1 MTGKL
6 KMADLTDTEVRLVLP
21 SDGEL
26 HDPTLQFM
34 RACGLEVRRPSSRR
48 YTGTVPAL
56 PGVAVLFQRTADI
69 TMKVEEGSAEL
80 GITGLDR
87 LIEYRSDEGRVT
99 SIIDDLRFGRCEFV
113 LAVPD
118 SWLDVVSVAD
128 LADLALE
135 FHQEGKQLRIATKY
149 PRLLR
154 GYLFQ
159 KGINYFTL
167 VPTTGS
173 LEAAPAAGY
182 ADLIA
187 DITATGTTLREN
199 GLKTLEEGTI
209 LVSQACL
216 IANPIELAM
225 SDRALGLARSLAET
239 MESYLRAQPYYR
251 LTANVQGASEQ
262 QVSATILARPQL
274 AGLRGPTIARVYNL
288 EEQDWYSVSLLVKKD
303 MLLEAVE
310 HLRDA
315 GALDIAASQ
324 LSYLF
329 DGGSKS
335 FRQLFGQGDSER
347 TTTGAGVTGPGT
359 AACRISAAGICQTCQ
374 CTSTWPIRRPNSWTG
389 ALPSIVLAAFTW
401 VPLLPIFAP

>member
-1 MTGKL
+1 M
-6 KMADLTDTEVRLVLP
+6 EVRLVLP

-34 RACGLEVRRPSSRR
+34 KACGLDVRRPSSRR

-87 LIEYRSDEGRVT
+87 LLEYRSDEGRVT
-99 SIIDDLRFGRCEFV
+99 SIIDDLRFGGCEFV

-216 IANPIELAM
+216 IANPIELSK
-225 SDRALGLARSLAET
+225 SDKALGLARSLAET

-335 FRQLFGQGDSER
+335 FRHLFGQE
-347 TTTGAGVTGPGT
+347 
-359 AACRISAAGICQTCQ
+359 
-374 CTSTWPIRRPNSWTG
+374 
-389 ALPSIVLAAFTW
+389 
-401 VPLLPIFAP
+401 

>member
-216 IANPIELAM
+216 IANPIELSM

-251 LTANVQGASEQ
+251 LTANVQGESEQ

-303 MLLEAVE
+303 MLMEAVE

-335 FRQLFGQGDSER
+335 FRHLFGQE
-347 TTTGAGVTGPGT
+347 
-359 AACRISAAGICQTCQ
+359 
-374 CTSTWPIRRPNSWTG
+374 
-389 ALPSIVLAAFTW
+389 
-401 VPLLPIFAP
+401 

>member
-216 IANPIELAM
+216 VANPIELSM
-225 SDRALGLARSLAET
+225 SDRALSLARSLAET

-335 FRQLFGQGDSER
+335 FRQLFGQE
-347 TTTGAGVTGPGT
+347 
-359 AACRISAAGICQTCQ
+359 
-374 CTSTWPIRRPNSWTG
+374 
-389 ALPSIVLAAFTW
+389 
-401 VPLLPIFAP
+401 

>member
-199 GLKTLEEGTI
+199 GLKTLDEGTI

-225 SDRALGLARSLAET
+225 SDRALSLARSLAET
-239 MESYLRAQPYYR
+239 IESYLRAQPYYR

-335 FRQLFGQGDSER
+335 FRQLFGQGE
-347 TTTGAGVTGPGT
+347 
-359 AACRISAAGICQTCQ
+359 
-374 CTSTWPIRRPNSWTG
+374 
-389 ALPSIVLAAFTW
+389 
-401 VPLLPIFAP
+401 

>member
-1 MTGKL
+1 M
-6 KMADLTDTEVRLVLP
+6 EVRLVLP

-34 RACGLEVRRPSSRR
+34 GACGLDVRRPSSRR

-87 LIEYRSDEGRVT
+87 LLEYRSDEGRVT

-225 SDRALGLARSLAET
+225 SDKALGLARSLAET

-251 LTANVQGASEQ
+251 LTATVQGASEQ

-335 FRQLFGQGDSER
+335 FRQLFGQGE
-347 TTTGAGVTGPGT
+347 
-359 AACRISAAGICQTCQ
+359 
-374 CTSTWPIRRPNSWTG
+374 
-389 ALPSIVLAAFTW
+389 
-401 VPLLPIFAP
+401 

>member
-1 MTGKL
+1 MTIKRT
-6 KMADLTDTEVRLVLP
+6 MADSTNMEVRLVLP

-34 RACGLEVRRPSSRR
+34 RACGLDVRRPSSRR

-87 LIEYRSDEGRVT
+87 LLEYRSDEGRVT

-225 SDRALGLARSLAET
+225 SDKALGLARSLAET

-251 LTANVQGASEQ
+251 LTANVQGASEE

-335 FRQLFGQGDSER
+335 FRQLFGQGE
-347 TTTGAGVTGPGT
+347 
-359 AACRISAAGICQTCQ
+359 
-374 CTSTWPIRRPNSWTG
+374 
-389 ALPSIVLAAFTW
+389 
-401 VPLLPIFAP
+401 

>member
-199 GLKTLEEGTI
+199 GLKTLDEGTI

-239 MESYLRAQPYYR
+239 IESYLRAQPYYR

-335 FRQLFGQGDSER
+335 FRQLFGQGE
-347 TTTGAGVTGPGT
+347 
-359 AACRISAAGICQTCQ
+359 
-374 CTSTWPIRRPNSWTG
+374 
-389 ALPSIVLAAFTW
+389 
-401 VPLLPIFAP
+401 

>member
-1 MTGKL
+1 
-6 KMADLTDTEVRLVLP
+6 MADSTDTEVRLVLP

-26 HDPTLQFM
+26 HDPTLQFL
-34 RACGLEVRRPSSRR
+34 RACGLDVRRPSSRR
-48 YTGTVPAL
+48 YTGTVPAV

-87 LIEYRSDEGRVT
+87 LLEYRSDEGRVT

-199 GLKTLEEGTI
+199 GLKTLDEGTI

-239 MESYLRAQPYYR
+239 IESYLRAQPYYR

-335 FRQLFGQGDSER
+335 FRQLFGQE
-347 TTTGAGVTGPGT
+347 
-359 AACRISAAGICQTCQ
+359 
-374 CTSTWPIRRPNSWTG
+374 
-389 ALPSIVLAAFTW
+389 
-401 VPLLPIFAP
+401 